1 MLHSSTYLS
10 LLGIVPRAEPGGV
23 KRANTTFC
31 ETQVYGEALALRAQ
45 RGWPFNASAI
55 EGTVCQRVLGM

>member
-23 KRANTTFC
+23 KRANTTFY
-31 ETQVYGEALALRAQ
+31 ETQVHGEALALLAQ
-45 RGWPFNASAI
+45 CELAI
-55 EGTVCQRVLGM
+55 QRNIE

>member
-23 KRANTTFC
+23 KRTNTTFR
-31 ETQVYGEALALRAQ
+31 ETQVFGEALALLAQ
-45 RGWPFNASAI
+45 SEWAI
-55 EGTVCQRVLGM
+55 QRNID

>member
-23 KRANTTFC
+23 KRANTTSC
-31 ETQVYGEALALRAQ
+31 ETQVHGEALALLAQ
-45 RGWPFNASAI
+45 CELAI
-55 EGTVCQRVLGM
+55 QRNIE

>member
-31 ETQVYGEALALRAQ
+31 ETQVHGEALALLAQ
-45 RGWPFNASAI
+45 CEWVI
-55 EGTVCQRVLGM
+55 QRNVD

>member
-23 KRANTTFC
+23 KRTNTTFC
-31 ETQVYGEALALRAQ
+31 ETQVYGEPLALLPQCEWAVQ
-45 RGWPFNASAI
+45 RN
-55 EGTVCQRVLGM
+55 VD